1 MIKKAFFA
9 SAVCALCFLASCG
22 NKNQE
27 QTTPAEEVVGE
38 EVTTE
43 VQDGDTLEGATGEV
57 EQAVPASAGQEVEKA
72 AAGTENQVQEP
83 ATKAAPVK

>member
-43 VQDGDTLEGATGEV
+43 VQDGDTLEVATGEV
-57 EQAVPASAGQEVEKA
+57 EQLFRPAQARKWKKLPQAQRIRFRNLQLKLL
-72 AAGTENQVQEP
+72 P
-83 ATKAAPVK
+83 